1 MRGETRRI
9 HLSGALG
16 VTGLYADAGTGRG
29 ARDDMWNARVVAAD
43 ALDHYGVGGYLTVD
57 LTAHYDAAFVGLR
70 LDAREHFA
78 VGHSSIARD
87 VTIGASLRFGVDI
100 SP

>member
-1 MRGETRRI
+1 MRGEGRRI

-29 ARDDMWNARVVAAD
+29 DSTDDWNDRVD
-43 ALDHYGVGGYLTVD
+43 ASETLDHFGVGGYLTVD
-57 LTAHYDAAFVGLR
+57 LAAHYGAGFIGLR

-78 VGHSSIARD
+78 VGHATVARD
-87 VTIGASLRFGVDI
+87 VTLGASLRFGVDL
-100 SP
+100 SL